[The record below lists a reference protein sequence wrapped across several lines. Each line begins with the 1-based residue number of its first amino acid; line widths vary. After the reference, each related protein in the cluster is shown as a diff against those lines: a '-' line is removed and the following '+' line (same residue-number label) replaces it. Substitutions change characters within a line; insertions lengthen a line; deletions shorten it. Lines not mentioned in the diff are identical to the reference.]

1 MGPHNPS
8 MTPLR
13 EFIKVKSAGPC
24 GPLGGH
30 VRIPG
35 TGFPN
40 THCNFCNSNDILYT
54 STASSSWASD
64 AATLR
69 RMSSSPNSPDAGS
82 LDTTPPGAE
91 PWATLEI
98 RLRTA
103 DATGDGDW
111 SAAGE
116 RLEALAAMIADDD
129 RALGVETHDMST
141 LGQQTLHPELVV
153 YTRPDALEGLGEL
166 ATRLGEELRLDLALT
181 ATVRED
187 DDWRDTW
194 KQFYAPIVFGGPEDT
209 TDSAGAL
216 LLRPSWIDRR
226 PGDPELE
233 LVLDPGRAFGT
244 GQHETTRLCVDEMI
258 ALQREGLTPGSVLD
272 LGCGSGI
279 LALAA
284 ARLFPG
290 AATITAVDNDPEATE
305 TTRENADHNALTDR
319 LEIRT
324 GTAREL
330 AGRHAL
336 ILANIRPSVLIP
348 IARDLA
354 GLLAPRGSAVLS
366 GILGEEAEQ
375 VLAAYVEV
383 GLHLHRR
390 RDQNEWCS
398 LLLRPG
404 DPA

>member
-1 MGPHNPS
+1 MN
-8 MTPLR
+8 
-13 EFIKVKSAGPC
+13 
-24 GPLGGH
+24 
-30 VRIPG
+30 
-35 TGFPN
+35 
-40 THCNFCNSNDILYT
+40 
-54 STASSSWASD
+54 
-64 AATLR
+64 
-69 RMSSSPNSPDAGS
+69 SSPNSPGAGS
-82 LDTTPPGAE
+82 PTEPTPPDTTSGAAPGASSTAE

-98 RLRTA
+98 RLRSA

-166 ATRLGEELRLDLALT
+166 ATRLAEELRLDLALT

-194 KQFYAPIVFGGPEDT
+194 KQFYAPIVFGGAEEEG
-209 TDSAGAL
+209 SAGTL

-226 PGDPELE
+226 PGDPALE

-258 ALQREGLTPGSVLD
+258 ALQREGLAPGTVLD

-330 AGRHAL
+330 DGRHDL

-348 IARDLA
+348 IAHDLA
-354 GLLAPRGSAVLS
+354 GLLAPSGSAVLS

-375 VLAAYVEV
+375 VLAAYAGV

>member
-1 MGPHNPS
+1 MN
-8 MTPLR
+8 
-13 EFIKVKSAGPC
+13 
-24 GPLGGH
+24 
-30 VRIPG
+30 
-35 TGFPN
+35 
-40 THCNFCNSNDILYT
+40 
-54 STASSSWASD
+54 
-64 AATLR
+64 
-69 RMSSSPNSPDAGS
+69 SSPNSPGAGSPNEPTADPTAPDAG
-82 LDTTPPGAE
+82 PGGSSTAE

-103 DATGDGDW
+103 DTTGDGDW

-181 ATVRED
+181 ATVRVD

-194 KQFYAPIVFGGPEDT
+194 KQFYAPIVFGSQDGS
-209 TDSAGAL
+209 DSDGAL

-226 PGDPELE
+226 PGDPVVE

-258 ALQREGLTPGSVLD
+258 ALQREGLAPGTVLD

-290 AATITAVDNDPEATE
+290 ATTITAVDNDPEATE

-330 AGRHAL
+330 DGRHAL

-348 IARDLA
+348 IAGDLA
-354 GLLAPRGSAVLS
+354 GLLAPGGSAVLS
-366 GILGEEAEQ
+366 GSLGEEAEQ
-375 VLAAYVEV
+375 VLAASV
-383 GLHLHRR
+383 
-390 RDQNEWCS
+390 
-398 LLLRPG
+398 
-404 DPA
+404 

>member
-1 MGPHNPS
+1 MNPPT
-8 MTPLR
+8 TPPASPAPPAPPAPPGSPGSPAPPGSPGSPGS
-13 EFIKVKSAGPC
+13 SA
-24 GPLGGH
+24 
-30 VRIPG
+30 
-35 TGFPN
+35 
-40 THCNFCNSNDILYT
+40 SQ
-54 STASSSWASD
+54 A
-64 AATLR
+64 
-69 RMSSSPNSPDAGS
+69 SPNSS
-82 LDTTPPGAE
+82 TAE

-103 DATGDGDW
+103 DTTGEGDW

-116 RLEALAAMIADDD
+116 RLEALATMIADDD

-194 KQFYAPIVFGGPEDT
+194 KQFYAPIIFGGAGDEANPIDT
-209 TDSAGAL
+209 AGAL

-226 PGDPELE
+226 PGDPTLE

-244 GQHETTRLCVDEMI
+244 GQHETTRLCVDELI
-258 ALQREGLTPGSVLD
+258 ALQREGLAPGSVLD

-330 AGRHAL
+330 EGRHAL

-348 IARDLA
+348 IASDLA
-354 GLLAPRGSAVLS
+354 GLLAPGGCAVLS

>member
-1 MGPHNPS
+1 MNRLP
-8 MTPLR
+8 
-13 EFIKVKSAGPC
+13 
-24 GPLGGH
+24 
-30 VRIPG
+30 
-35 TGFPN
+35 
-40 THCNFCNSNDILYT
+40 
-54 STASSSWASD
+54 SSSG
-64 AATLR
+64 AAAPT
-69 RMSSSPNSPDAGS
+69 
-82 LDTTPPGAE
+82 AE

-98 RLRTA
+98 RLR
-103 DATGDGDW
+103 DAGAAGEHDW
-111 SAAGE
+111 IAAGE
-116 RLEALAAMIADDD
+116 RLEALASMIADDD

-166 ATRLGEELRLDLALT
+166 ATRLGEELRLELTLT

-194 KQFYAPIVFGGPEDT
+194 KQFYAPIVFGET
-209 TDSAGAL
+209 AAGSTADAL

-226 PGDPELE
+226 PGDPTRE

-244 GQHETTRLCVDEMI
+244 GQHETTRLCVEAMI
-258 ALQREGLTPGSVLD
+258 DLGREGLAPGSVLD

-290 AATITAVDNDPEATE
+290 ATRITAVDNDPEATE
-305 TTRENADHNALTDR
+305 TTRENADLNALADR
-319 LEIRT
+319 LEIST

-330 AGRHAL
+330 EGRHDL

-348 IARDLA
+348 IAGDLA
-354 GLLAPRGSAVLS
+354 ARLGPGGTAVLS

-375 VLAAYVEV
+375 VLAAYAEV
-383 GLHLHRR
+383 GLRLLRR
-390 RDQNEWCS
+390 CDQNEWCA